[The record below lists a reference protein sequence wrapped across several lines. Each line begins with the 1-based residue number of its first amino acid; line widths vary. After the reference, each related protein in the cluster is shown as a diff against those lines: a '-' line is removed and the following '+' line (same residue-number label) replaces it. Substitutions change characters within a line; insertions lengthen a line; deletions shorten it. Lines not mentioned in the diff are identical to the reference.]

1 MNAKVEAPAYRFDLA
16 KWFLVVAIVAAGVV
30 ANSQFADVALLYRVL
45 GMVAAG
51 LVAVFVA
58 VNTAKGAAFW
68 GLMKEAQI
76 EVRKV
81 VWPTREET
89 NQTTLIVLA
98 VVLAMALIL
107 WFIDT
112 VLGWLAS
119 LIIG

>member
-1 MNAKVEAPAYRFDLA
+1 MNAKVEAPAFRFDA
-16 KWFLVVAIVAAGVV
+16 IKWLLVVAIVAAGVV

-45 GMVAAG
+45 GIVAAG
-51 LVAVFVA
+51 LVAVFIA

-68 GLMKEAQI
+68 GLMKEAQV

-98 VVLAMALIL
+98 VVLVMALIL
-107 WFIDT
+107 WLIDT

>member
-1 MNAKVEAPAYRFDLA
+1 MNAKVEAPAYRFDA
-16 KWFLVVAIVAAGVV
+16 FKWLLVVAIVAAGVV

-51 LVAVFVA
+51 LVAIFIA

-68 GLMKEAQI
+68 GLMKEAQV

-98 VVLAMALIL
+98 VVLVMALIL
-107 WFIDT
+107 WLIDT

>member
-1 MNAKVEAPAYRFDLA
+1 MNAKAEAPEYRFDLA
-16 KWFLVVAIVAAGVV
+16 KWLLVLAIVAGIVV
-30 ANSQFADVALLYRVL
+30 ANSQFGDVALLYRVL

-51 LVAVFVA
+51 LLAIFVA
-58 VNTAKGAAFW
+58 VQTARGAAFW
-68 GLMKEAQI
+68 NLMKEAQV

-98 VVLAMALIL
+98 VVLVMAIIL
-107 WFIDT
+107 WALDS

>member
-1 MNAKVEAPAYRFDLA
+1 MNAKVEAPAFRFDA
-16 KWFLVVAIVAAGVV
+16 IKWLLVVAIVAAGVV

-45 GMVAAG
+45 GIVAAG
-51 LVAVFVA
+51 LVAVFIA

-68 GLMKEAQI
+68 GLMKEAQV

-98 VVLAMALIL
+98 VVLVMALIL
-107 WFIDT
+107 WLIDT
-112 VLGWLAS
+112 LLGWLAS

>member
-1 MNAKVEAPAYRFDLA
+1 MNAKVEAPAFRFDA
-16 KWFLVVAIVAAGVV
+16 IKWLLVLAIVAAGVV

-45 GMVAAG
+45 GMVGAG
-51 LVAVFVA
+51 LAAVFIA

-68 GLMKEAQI
+68 GLMKEAQV

-98 VVLAMALIL
+98 VVLVMALIL
-107 WFIDT
+107 WLIDT

>member
-1 MNAKVEAPAYRFDLA
+1 MNAKVEAPAFRFDA
-16 KWFLVVAIVAAGVV
+16 IKWLLVLAIVAAGVV

-51 LVAVFVA
+51 LAAVFIA

-68 GLMKEAQI
+68 GLMKEAQV

-98 VVLAMALIL
+98 VVLVMALIL
-107 WFIDT
+107 WLIDT

>member
-1 MNAKVEAPAYRFDLA
+1 MNAKVEAPAYRFDA
-16 KWFLVVAIVAAGVV
+16 IKWLLVVAIVAAGVV

-45 GMVAAG
+45 GMVAAA
-51 LVAVFVA
+51 LVAIVIA

-68 GLMKEAQI
+68 GLMKEAQV

-98 VVLAMALIL
+98 VVLVMALIL
-107 WFIDT
+107 WLIDT